1 VRAGLT
7 LFVLVLNFVAL
18 ASIFAVPA
26 RRRRK
31 LAWCTAVVLLPVIGG
46 VAWLTLG
53 RARTGM
59 VAIPHDRKGNTGR

>member
-7 LFVLVLNFVAL
+7 LLVLVLNAVAL
-18 ASIFAVPA
+18 ASILALPGK
-26 RRRRK
+26 RRRK

-46 VAWLTLG
+46 VAWLTFG

-59 VAIPHDRKGNTGR
+59 GAHERKGNPGRR